1 MLVDIFIVSNCTIS
15 GNDSA
20 GIFLNEE
27 NVENPISSE
36 FMGSVSIC
44 NVTAINNNYGLFIND
59 TNAKSLVCN
68 SIFYDNTVTDFSS
81 QKHLNI
87 FNSVFKTFEGPNE
100 TTNCFQ
106 ENPLLEPKYKENE
119 DWIEYYIPQSGS
131 SAINLANRNLVTED
145 FLTKFDDGSFLYN
158 LMSSLYYN
166 LNFNRANYF
175 DSLLN
180 YDQIGNKR
188 KIENGRYTAGSI
200 DYNTGS
206 IYEKFATVKDFEV
219 FPNPTVDKIH
229 LQFNLLNSDVL
240 EISLFDILG
249 KTIKTFINNSF
260 FDIGEHCIDLDLS
273 NIISGHYYLN
283 ITNSKNNNFI
293 QPIKIEK

>member
-1 MLVDIFIVSNCTIS
+1 MIS
-15 GNDSA
+15 KSDNA
-20 GIFLNEE
+20 GIF
-27 NVENPISSE
+27 
-36 FMGSVSIC
+36 VSNGANLTIC
-44 NVTAINNNYGLFIND
+44 NTTLTKNKYGIYMGRKYGD
-59 TNAKSLVCN
+59 YTETKGKVLVCN
-68 SIFYDNTVTDFSS
+68 SIFYDNIEADFVDSTS
-81 QKHLNI
+81 LQNDNSNNLKV
-87 FNSVFKTFEGPNE
+87 FNSVYKTWKFKAPNY
-100 TTNCFQ
+100 NIDCSQ